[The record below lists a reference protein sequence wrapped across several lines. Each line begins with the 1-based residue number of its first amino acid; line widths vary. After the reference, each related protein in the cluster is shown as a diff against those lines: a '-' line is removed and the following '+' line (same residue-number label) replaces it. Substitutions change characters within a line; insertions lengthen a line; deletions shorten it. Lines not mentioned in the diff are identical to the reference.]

1 MAFQLG
7 KGAVVRYWLFAVP
20 QCALDTR
27 IYDKLFTF
35 EYSRT
40 IWQSVREKEMRKGN
54 VEPTSE
60 DQGAIQQ
67 PDVAED
73 PGFVFG
79 IKKHTAWP
87 IEEDIDSVIVFK

>member
-20 QCALDTR
+20 QCALGTR

-40 IWQSVREKEMRKGN
+40 I
-54 VEPTSE
+54 SE

-87 IEEDIDSVIVFK
+87 IEEDIDGVIVFK